1 MFWARSR
8 KVGTRA
14 RGVLIPKRFAVRHLS
29 GRMKGALPSKSA
41 TSKGSQRRPTNSGF
55 LFVMSI
61 ADHPVQADELAKKL
75 RTTKFVRWVNP
86 FIKALGETPSPVPTT
101 RRVPDGTRVYCVGDI
116 HGRDDL
122 LGEMAERVKADME
135 GRSFDHVVT
144 VFLGDYVDRGFG
156 SMRVLERL
164 SRSEWPTPM
173 IALAG
178 NHEELLMAFLE
189 DEGSWKLGA
198 AWAGSKPCIPT
209 ASMSARA
216 WSDAISEEFKR
227 HSRRVSPNT
236 IATSWKRSRFR
247 RPSAITSSVMPE

>member
-1 MFWARSR
+1 M
-8 KVGTRA
+8 
-14 RGVLIPKRFAVRHLS
+14 
-29 GRMKGALPSKSA
+29 
-41 TSKGSQRRPTNSGF
+41 
-55 LFVMSI
+55 
-61 ADHPVQADELAKKL
+61 
-75 RTTKFVRWVNP
+75 RWVNP
-86 FIKALGETPSPVPTT
+86 FFKALGETPSPVPTT

-189 DEGSWKLGA
+189 DERVLA
-198 AWAGSKPCIPT
+198 AWRSLGGLETLHSYGVDVGPA
-209 ASMSARA
+209 MAR
-216 WSDAISEEFKR
+216 
-227 HSRRVSPNT
+227 T
-236 IATSWKRSRFR
+236 RFPKSSSGIR
-247 RPSAITSSVMPE
+247 GAFPRTPSALPGNAQGFDGHRRLLLLPCRSKAGRAPRSPGSR